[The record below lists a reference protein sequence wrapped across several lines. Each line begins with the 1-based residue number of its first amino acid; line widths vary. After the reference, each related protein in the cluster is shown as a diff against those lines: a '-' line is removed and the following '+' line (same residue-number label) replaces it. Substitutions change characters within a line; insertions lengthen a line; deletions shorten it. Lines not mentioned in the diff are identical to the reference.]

1 MPYPFAILPSGWR
14 QQWWA
19 TMLCRQEHEGLK
31 SGEGSWNMAWDARPA
46 CGLHHPDSAWL
57 LFGYTILSTTLCY
70 KTKAAE
76 EALPKSTTPRNSS
89 KRTRAAKVHN
99 LSEKRRRS
107 RINEKMKALQ
117 NLIPNSNKTDKASML
132 DEAIEYLKGYNFKYR
147 LKIIYPQ
154 LVSQRYGG
162 IYVRSNILKFYEAI
176 TGDSVILKFEK
187 ARCALQDC
195 LRRVEDIVPQSTCC
209 QIANILNE
217 LEGIEFSLD
226 PMEKQI
232 GHDIIVLLQKGRNF
246 NGNCNDNNELESFH
260 QAASKLGI
268 TSSRA
273 ALRERGALKKLIERV
288 RADEDKRKESIVA
301 YLLDLIRKYLKL
313 FRSDFSDDNDS
324 QGSTPCSPIVHGSLE
339 DGCVPGRN
347 SYVFDRQLSKLNYFN
362 FRPAFKRSKHMPLPP
377 EELRCPISLQIM
389 YDPVIIASGQQ
400 YVYLTPF

>member
-1 MPYPFAILPSGWR
+1 MRGQRA
-14 QQWWA
+14 
-19 TMLCRQEHEGLK
+19 
-31 SGEGSWNMAWDARPA
+31 
-46 CGLHHPDSAWL
+46 
-57 LFGYTILSTTLCY
+57 GYTILTRFGSSLATPSFPSLSAYSISTY

-76 EALPKSTTPRNSS
+76 EALPKSTTPQNSS

-132 DEAIEYLKGYNFKYR
+132 DEAIEYLK
-147 LKIIYPQ
+147 Q
-154 LVSQRYGG
+154 LQLQVQVEDNLPSIGEP
-162 IYVRSNILKFYEAI
+162 KAI
-176 TGDSVILKFEK
+176 TGDSVVLKFEK
-187 ARCALQDC
+187 ARCDLQDC
-195 LRRVEDIVPQSTCC
+195 LRRVEDVVPQSIYY
-209 QIANILNE
+209 QIADFLNE
-217 LEGIEFSLD
+217 LEGIEFSFD

-273 ALRERGALKKLIERV
+273 ALRERKALKKLIERA

-301 YLLDLIRKYLKL
+301 YLLHLIRKYSKL

-324 QGSTPCSPIVHGSLE
+324 QGSTPCSPTVHGSLE
-339 DGCVPGRN
+339 DGCVPVRN
-347 SYVFDRQLSKLNYFN
+347 SYVFDRQLSKLNSFN
-362 FRPAFKRSKHMPLPP
+362 FRPTFKRSEHMPLPP

-389 YDPVIIASGQQ
+389 YDPVIIASGQT